1 MDTNNNKT
9 KNSEEII
16 KKIIEDLSKEAD
28 IEIKDIINEL
38 TEIKKNIAD
47 KDKGNSN

>member
-28 IEIKDIINEL
+28 IEIKEIINEL
-38 TEIKKNIAD
+38 TEIKKNIKD
-47 KDKGNSN
+47 KYKGNSN